1 MFEQL
6 VRIYG
11 NWATR
16 YRANSA
22 RRSTRNELS
31 KLSDYDLRD
40 IGISRGDINYIS
52 EKYYSQELHRMKK
65 ITDSQPLQS
74 PSAPLPESN
83 QNLRGWV

>member
-52 EKYYSQELHRMKK
+52 EKYYSQEMKK
-65 ITDSQPLQS
+65 ITDRQPLQS

-83 QNLRGWV
+83 QNLRGWT

>member
-11 NWATR
+11 NWTTR

-22 RRSTRNELS
+22 RKSTRNELS
-31 KLSDYDLRD
+31 KLSDYDLKD
-40 IGISRGDINYIS
+40 IGLCRGDIYSIS
-52 EKYYSQELHRMKK
+52 EKYYSEEMRK
-65 ITDSQPLQS
+65 ITDRQPLQS

-83 QNLRGWV
+83 RNLRGWT

>member
-22 RRSTRNELS
+22 RKSTRNELS
-31 KLSDYDLRD
+31 KLSDYDLKD
-40 IGISRGDINYIS
+40 IGLCRGDIYSIS
-52 EKYYSQELHRMKK
+52 EKYYSEEMRK
-65 ITDSQPLQS
+65 ITDRQPLQS

-83 QNLRGWV
+83 RNLRGWT

>member
-16 YRANSA
+16 YKANSA

-52 EKYYSQELHRMKK
+52 EKYYSQEMKK
-65 ITDSQPLQS
+65 ITDRKPLQS

-83 QNLRGWV
+83 QNLRGWT

>member
-16 YRANSA
+16 HRANSA

-31 KLSDYDLRD
+31 KLSDYDLKD
-40 IGISRGDINYIS
+40 IGLCRGDSYSIS
-52 EKYYSQELHRMKK
+52 EKYYSEEMKK
-65 ITDSQPLQS
+65 ISNRNSLQS
-74 PSAPLPESN
+74 SAAPLPEAN
-83 QNLRGWV
+83 HNLRGWSC

>member
-22 RRSTRNELS
+22 RKSTRNELS
-31 KLSDYDLRD
+31 KLSDYDLKD
-40 IGISRGDINYIS
+40 IGLCRGDIYSIS
-52 EKYYSQELHRMKK
+52 EKYYSEEMRK
-65 ITDSQPLQS
+65 ITDRQPLQS
-74 PSAPLPESN
+74 PSAPLPDSN
-83 QNLRGWV
+83 RNLRGWT